1 MKTSGGLDAELA
13 TKISD
18 EYWRLNNLYKIK
30 PKSGPPITFVF
41 NSVQKYL
48 YRNMH
53 NRNVILKARQMG
65 FSTFWQIYFLDKALF
80 NSGVQVGIIAQKQTA
95 ATDIFENKIKFA
107 YDNLPAELR
116 QVRVQQS
123 DSKRELSFSNDSK
136 ITVDLSLRSGTYNYV
151 HISEYG
157 EICANRPDKARE
169 IKTGALNT
177 VEASKYN
184 IIAIESTAMGKS
196 GHFWTLCRNNWN
208 KTGPLTLMDYKFL
221 FFPWWKAPEYTL
233 DQKVPIPDEMSEY
246 FSMLKEKHD
255 IRLSNAQKYWYVK
268 KSEEQEEDGEDDN
281 DMKREMPSY
290 KEEAFDR
297 AVRGAIFHKQM
308 DFLEK
313 EGRIGDVPHT
323 PGIPVETF
331 WDLGKGDFTAIWF
344 MQRVNGENRFIDY
357 YEFNDEFLDHYFLE
371 LQTRARERK
380 YIYGRCYLPHD
391 GGNETVIGCA
401 ASMFRDAGFKPLVG
415 TRVQDKEDAHRAA
428 RKALP
433 TVRIDA
439 TKCKRGVDC
448 LKNYK
453 RKWNE
458 QVGDFGGAVHDW
470 ASHGSDA
477 FMEYAMNYRGSAV
490 KEPINYRNQKRYA

>member
-1 MKTSGGLDAELA
+1 MNKEFAEKL
-13 TKISD
+13 SD

-41 NSVQKYL
+41 NSVQEYL

-80 NSGVQVGIIAQKQTA
+80 NSGVQVGIIAQKMTA

-107 YDNLPAELR
+107 YDNLLPEIKAMRAE
-116 QVRVQQS
+116 QS

-136 ITVDLSLRSGTYNYV
+136 IVVDLSLRSGTYNYL

-157 EICANRPDKARE
+157 EICAERPDRARE
-169 IKTGALNT
+169 IRTGALNT
-177 VEASKYN
+177 VAADIDN

-196 GHFWTLCRNNWN
+196 GHFWELCRNNWN
-208 KTGPLTLMDYKFL
+208 RTGPLTLMDYKLL

-233 DQKVPIPDEMSEY
+233 DAKVDIPDELTAY
-246 FSMLKEKHD
+246 FAELKEKHG
-255 IRLSNAQKYWYVK
+255 IKLTNGQKYWYVK
-268 KSEEQEEDGEDDN
+268 KAEEQDED
-281 DMKREMPSY
+281 MRREMPSY
-290 KEEAFDR
+290 KEEAFEQ
-297 AVRGAIFHKQM
+297 AVSGAIFYKQI

-313 EGRIGDVPHT
+313 EGRICDVPHT

-331 WDLGKGDFTAIWF
+331 WDLGKDDSTAIWF
-344 MQRVNGENRFIDY
+344 MQSVNSEIRFIDY

-380 YIYGRCYLPHD
+380 YLYGRCYLPHD

-401 ASMFRDAGFKPLVG
+401 ATMFRDAGFKPLVSP
-415 TRVQDKEDAHRAA
+415 RVTDKQIAIRAG
-428 RKALP
+428 KQKLP

-439 TKCKRGVDC
+439 AKCKRGIDC
-448 LKNYK
+448 LKNYR

-458 QVGDFGGAVHDW
+458 KAEMWSDNPHHDW
-470 ASHGSDA
+470 ASHGADA
-477 FMEYAMNYRGSAV
+477 FMEFAMNYKGSAV